1 MFKGITNLVN
11 VNHDDPRPVDERMEK
26 VEDAVSDVVRGKVNP
41 PQSLTPSDWRSD
53 LKDERDAQEMPKERL
68 GEGRIIDVLG

>member
-26 VEDAVSDVVRGKVNP
+26 VENAVSDVARGKVNP
-41 PQSLTPSDWRSD
+41 PQSLAPSDWQSG
-53 LKDERDAQEMPKERL
+53 LGDERDAQDMAKERP

>member
-11 VNHDDPRPVDERMEK
+11 VNHDDPRPVDERMER
-26 VEDAVSDVVRGKVNP
+26 VENPVSDVVRGKVNP
-41 PQSLTPSDWRSD
+41 PQSLTPSDWQSD
-53 LKDERDAQEMPKERL
+53 LQDERDAQEMPKERP

>member
-11 VNHDDPRPVDERMEK
+11 VNPDDSRPVHESMEK
-26 VEDAVSDVVRGKVNP
+26 VENAVSDVVRGKVNP
-41 PQSLTPSDWRSD
+41 PQCLSHSDWQSG
-53 LKDERDAQEMPKERL
+53 LKDERDAQDRTKGRS